1 MADKNMSDEEKTNEG
16 ALSDTENVSG
26 GNGAGADDKQFLLQQ
41 LYIKDLSFEAPN
53 TPDVFNEQK
62 LDTDTQMNIKSSH
75 RQVGDENYEV
85 ALHLSIH
92 AKNGEQSVFLV
103 ELEQAGIFLVKGY
116 SEDDTKGLLATY
128 CPATLFPYAREAISS
143 VVGRGGFPPLMLQP
157 INFDALY
164 AQAAESK
171 QTA

>member
-1 MADKNMSDEEKTNEG
+1 MSDEEKTNEG
-16 ALSDTENVSG
+16 TLSNTETVSS
-26 GNGAGADDKQFLLQQ
+26 GNGTGTDGKQFLLQQ
-41 LYIKDLSFEAPN
+41 LYVKDLSYEAPN

-75 RQVGDENYEV
+75 RQLADETYEV
-85 ALHLSIH
+85 VLHLSIH

-116 SEDDTKGLLATY
+116 AQDDAKGLLATY

-143 VVGRGGFPPLMLQP
+143 AVGRGGFPPLMLQP

-164 AQAAESK
+164 AQAAESE

>member
-1 MADKNMSDEEKTNEG
+1 MSDDDKTSKG
-16 ALSDTENVSG
+16 ASSGAENVSG
-26 GNGAGADDKQFLLQQ
+26 GNGAGVDDKQFLLQQ
-41 LYIKDLSFEAPN
+41 LYVKDLSYEAPN

-85 ALHLSIH
+85 VLHLSIH

-116 SEDDTKGLLATY
+116 PEEDAKSLLATY

-143 VVGRGGFPPLMLQP
+143 AVGRGGFPPLMLQP

-164 AQAAESK
+164 AQAAESE
-171 QTA
+171 QTG

>member
-1 MADKNMSDEEKTNEG
+1 MSDDDKTSKGAIREAEKT
-16 ALSDTENVSG
+16 SG
-26 GNGAGADDKQFLLQQ
+26 GNGTGADDKQFLLQQ
-41 LYIKDLSFEAPN
+41 IYIKDLSYEAPN
-53 TPDVFNEQK
+53 TPDVFNDQK

-75 RQVGDENYEV
+75 RQLADETYEV
-85 ALHLSIH
+85 VLHLSIH

-116 SEDDTKGLLATY
+116 PQDDTKGLLATY

-143 VVGRGGFPPLMLQP
+143 AVGRGGFPPLMLQP

-164 AQAAESK
+164 AQAAESE